1 MPHHC
6 QDSEHGCGVDR
17 DQALARMIVSRPSSM
32 ALDTGD
38 ADEFSFSK
46 AGGSACFWGF
56 CPCEQGKVA
65 VAS

>member
-6 QDSEHGCGVDR
+6 QDSEHGCGVGCR
-17 DQALARMIVSRPSSM
+17 RKLASMIAVRLSFV

-38 ADEFSFSK
+38 ADEFTFAT
-46 AGGSACFWGF
+46 AGGFACSSGVR
-56 CPCEQGKVA
+56 PQGEIA